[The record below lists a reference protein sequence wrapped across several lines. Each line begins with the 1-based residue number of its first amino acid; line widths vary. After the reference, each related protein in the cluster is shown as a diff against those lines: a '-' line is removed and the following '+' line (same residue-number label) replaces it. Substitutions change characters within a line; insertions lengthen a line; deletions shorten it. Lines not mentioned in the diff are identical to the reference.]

1 MEGCNFVEKRFMKTK
16 TDNRESYKEFR
27 SNEPS
32 GEGKNIGKNGSRS
45 GNGRTGKV
53 NEAWD
58 KPVSK
63 RYYGKLKEK
72 VSRIVQA
79 LGYVRGYTD
88 ELMKC
93 IDRYLATKEMP
104 VRRYCDEEF
113 LAIFFT
119 LRYEIDEAIAR
130 SASARLRAAERRVRK
145 EAGKEKA
152 SVEETKP
159 KGNTSQ
165 ADTDA
170 HVVPEITAVRPR
182 EAQFRHVSGRDG

>member
-1 MEGCNFVEKRFMKTK
+1 MKTK

-45 GNGRTGKV
+45 GNGRTGKI
-53 NEAWD
+53 NDAWD

-93 IDRYLATKEMP
+93 IDRYLATKEIP
-104 VRRYCDEEF
+104 RRNNGKKRCTFGLIRALDLF
-113 LAIFFT
+113 NLHSCK
-119 LRYEIDEAIAR
+119 IA
-130 SASARLRAAERRVRK
+130 
-145 EAGKEKA
+145 
-152 SVEETKP
+152 
-159 KGNTSQ
+159 
-165 ADTDA
+165 
-170 HVVPEITAVRPR
+170 
-182 EAQFRHVSGRDG
+182 